1 MKKTLTA
8 IIIGMFALISHLTAG
23 ETSFANSNDLN
34 NNPQIKVQLKSI
46 EYLSNQQ
53 LPGTFRLK
61 LHAGSVEIYNE
72 IIDFSAGSR
81 ITSTEIPTARIGNL
95 DIFDAELFITIEAI
109 DSGISESQS
118 IGILEVG
125 ETFDFDVTLHL
136 QQSNQSSGIIVEG
149 SIRVE

>member
-1 MKKTLTA
+1 MKKTLIA

-34 NNPQIKVQLKSI
+34 NNLQIKVQLKSI

-72 IIDFSAGSR
+72 IIDCSVNSR
-81 ITSTEIPTARIGNL
+81 TVTEQIPTARLGYSNISNV
-95 DIFDAELFITIEAI
+95 ELFITIEAI

-136 QQSNQSSGIIVEG
+136 QQSNQSSGIIVQG
-149 SIRVE
+149 SIRIE